1 MEKESQFVKMTTRPV
16 ERIIPALA
24 LPMIVSMLVSAIY
37 NTADTFFVS
46 QINTSASGAVGVVF
60 SVMSI
65 MQALGFLFGMGAGSN
80 ISRLLGQKDNQK
92 ASEIAASAFVITF
105 VLGVII
111 ALSNPKNS
119 RLCRPV
125 LSSTRTRQVH
135 LIRSIK

>member
-16 ERIIPALA
+16 ERLIPALA

-105 VLGVII
+105 ILGVII
-111 ALSNPKNS
+111 A
-119 RLCRPV
+119 V
-125 LSSTRTRQVH
+125 LGMVFNKE
-135 LIRSIK
+135 IVSILGATPTILPYAQS